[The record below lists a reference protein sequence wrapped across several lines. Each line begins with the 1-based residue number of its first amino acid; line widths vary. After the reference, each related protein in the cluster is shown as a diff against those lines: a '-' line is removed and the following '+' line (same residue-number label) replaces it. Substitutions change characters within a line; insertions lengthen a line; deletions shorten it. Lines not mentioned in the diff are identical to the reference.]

1 MKRVVMGALVAGA
14 VAVASAQAPDIP
26 RTVTGKPNFTGLWQA
41 MNTANWNVEPHA
53 AKAGPVISLGASFA
67 VQAGPGVVVG
77 GEIPYTPE
85 ARMKRDENA
94 ANWITR
100 DPEIKCYMPGV
111 PRATYQPFPF
121 EITQSTNTVIL
132 AYEFASASRIVRMD
146 STEESP
152 APAWMGWNV
161 GHWDGDTLVVDVT
174 DQMPDTWLDRAGNWH
189 GDQLHVVE
197 RYTLVDKNTIDYR
210 VRLED
215 PEVYTRPWEMQML
228 LYRHLEPDAQM
239 MEYKCV
245 PFVEELMY
253 GHLRKRPESQ

>member
-1 MKRVVMGALVAGA
+1 MKRVLVGALVAGI
-14 VAVASAQAPDIP
+14 VAAASAQAPDIP
-26 RTVTGKPNFTGLWQA
+26 RTASGKPNFTGLWQA

-67 VQAGPGVVVG
+67 VQPGPGVVVG
-77 GEIPYTPE
+77 GEIPYTPQ
-85 ARMKRDENA
+85 ARMTRDENA

-100 DPEIKCYMPGV
+100 DPEIRCDMPGI

-121 EITQSTNTVIL
+121 QITQSTNTVIM
-132 AYEFASASRIVRMD
+132 AYEFTSASRIVRMD
-146 STEESP
+146 SKEESP

-174 DQMPDTWLDRAGNWH
+174 DQMPDTWFDRAGNWH
-189 GDQLHVVE
+189 SDELHVVE
-197 RYTLVDKNTIDYR
+197 RYSLVDKTTIDYR

-215 PEVYTRPWEMQML
+215 PKVYTRPWEMQML
-228 LYRHLEPDAQM
+228 LYRHLEPNAQM

-253 GHLRKRPESQ
+253 GHLRKRPE